1 MATYVISDVHGMGE
15 KFDAL
20 LKILSS
26 ADTVYVLG
34 DVIDR
39 GPDGIR
45 IFQTIMHDQ
54 RFKMILGNHEHM
66 MMDFLEC
73 LDGSLKN
80 SLLQKEVMKKY
91 TRWCVVNGGETTFSA
106 YEKLT
111 LNERKEILEFLK
123 NLPVAY
129 QNVQVGKHQFYLV
142 HSKPGPNLLRY
153 QDVVL
158 QKDIVEKDGLHSYVW
173 ARSQYVPDYWLDDED
188 ERIVVAGHTKTMNF
202 HDCLNVF
209 FSLDLNHKIR
219 YINIDCGCAMQNEDS
234 KLACLC
240 LDTLKIQYF

>member
-45 IFQTIMHDQ
+45 ILQTIMHDQ

-73 LDGSLKN
+73 LDVSLKN
-80 SLLQKEVMKKY
+80 SLLQKEA
-91 TRWCVVNGGETTFSA
+91 S
-106 YEKLT
+106 
-111 LNERKEILEFLK
+111 
-123 NLPVAY
+123 
-129 QNVQVGKHQFYLV
+129 
-142 HSKPGPNLLRY
+142 RY
-153 QDVVL
+153 GTD
-158 QKDIVEKDGLHSYVW
+158 
-173 ARSQYVPDYWLDDED
+173 
-188 ERIVVAGHTKTMNF
+188 F
-202 HDCLNVF
+202 H
-209 FSLDLNHKIR
+209 R
-219 YINIDCGCAMQNEDS
+219 R
-234 KLACLC
+234 
-240 LDTLKIQYF
+240 